1 MAPCEQEGFVISE
14 NESYSH
20 VVRPDWPTREN
31 DGMCSMQA
39 AVVSNSGCEALLV
52 WQLGPSIYRR
62 VLDIGNFQR
71 FGEGL
76 AHLFGHINQTEGRQG
91 RKLLTIADRSV
102 TKVNVPRMFAMA
114 SCSLRLL

>member
-1 MAPCEQEGFVISE
+1 MKTTFGKNSK
-14 NESYSH
+14 
-20 VVRPDWPTREN
+20 N
-31 DGMCSMQA
+31 DSRKSSA
-39 AVVSNSGCEALLV
+39 ERFAGCEALLV
-52 WQLGPSIYRR
+52 WQLRPSIYRR

-76 AHLFGHINQTEGRQG
+76 AHLFGHISQTEGRQG